1 MAHQASSAGR
11 PVIVVAGPTASGKS
25 ALASALAQR
34 LDGIVINADAMQVYR
49 ELRILTARPTPAD
62 EARVPHRLYGVLP
75 ALEACSA
82 ARWRDMAGREIAAA
96 LAQCKRPIVVGGTGL
111 YLRVLMHGL
120 AAVPAVP
127 AAIRSLTRALHQR
140 LGAAAFHAR
149 LAERDPVMATR
160 LHPRDSQRLIRA
172 WDVFEATGRSLADWQ
187 SDGKAAPLFD
197 FRMLALTPPRQ
208 VVYDACNARL
218 LAMLDAGALDEV
230 RRLARLALD
239 PALPI
244 MKAVGLRE
252 LLAHVQG
259 RAALDAAVAG
269 AQQATRRYAK
279 RQLTWLRHQIRPEM
293 TFNAQHS
300 SELLGEIVNKIS

>member
-1 MAHQASSAGR
+1 M
-11 PVIVVAGPTASGKS
+11 
-25 ALASALAQR
+25 
-34 LDGIVINADAMQVYR
+34 
-49 ELRILTARPTPAD
+49 
-62 EARVPHRLYGVLP
+62 
-75 ALEACSA
+75 EACSA

-218 LAMLDAGALDEV
+218 LAGALDEV

-293 TFNAQHS
+293 TFNAQYS
-300 SELLGEIVNKIS
+300 SELLGEIVKKIS